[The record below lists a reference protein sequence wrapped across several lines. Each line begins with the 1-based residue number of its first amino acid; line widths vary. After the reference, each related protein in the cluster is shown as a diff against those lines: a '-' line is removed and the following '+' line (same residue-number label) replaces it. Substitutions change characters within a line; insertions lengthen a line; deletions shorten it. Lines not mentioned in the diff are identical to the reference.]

1 MTADK
6 QGQTVRK
13 NQPAVCGHKE
23 TPRIEGF
30 KVATLTG
37 FETENW
43 HVGIRAKTDK
53 KRAFTDI

>member
-1 MTADK
+1 MTYWDFNPYVPNLWRIPEK
-6 QGQTVRK
+6 
-13 NQPAVCGHKE
+13 
-23 TPRIEGF
+23 TPQIEGF

-37 FETENW
+37 FETESR

>member
-1 MTADK
+1 MTAGK

-13 NQPAVCGHKE
+13 IQPAVCGHEK

-30 KVATLTG
+30 KVSTITG
-37 FETENW
+37 FETESW
-43 HVGIRAKTDK
+43 HLNIRVKTDK